1 MSNDTIR
8 GLGILVL
15 IIVVVTVVPL
25 ATLWML
31 NTLFGLSLP
40 YTLKNWFAGLLLN
53 MMFASRVS
61 KSSK

>member
-15 IIVVVTVVPL
+15 IIIVVTVVPL

-31 NTLFGLSLP
+31 NTLFSLALP
-40 YTLKNWFAGLLLN
+40 YTLKNWFAALLLN
-53 MMFASRVS
+53 AMFASRVS
-61 KSSK
+61 SSK